1 MLFSKGVIL
10 KESKCWAQGMQ
21 NWTPMQNIPQLK
33 WCLLG
38 KGNPLMNESELAI
51 LILNMLITMMEYYP
65 SRYKQNI
72 FLIHINILYICN
84 IVCVLFSI
92 SFSSLPFFF

>member
-1 MLFSKGVIL
+1 MKILFSKGIIF

-21 NWTPMQNIPQLK
+21 NWTQMQNIPQLK

-65 SRYKQNI
+65 SRYGIITSN
-72 FLIHINILYICN
+72 FNLL
-84 IVCVLFSI
+84 
-92 SFSSLPFFF
+92 